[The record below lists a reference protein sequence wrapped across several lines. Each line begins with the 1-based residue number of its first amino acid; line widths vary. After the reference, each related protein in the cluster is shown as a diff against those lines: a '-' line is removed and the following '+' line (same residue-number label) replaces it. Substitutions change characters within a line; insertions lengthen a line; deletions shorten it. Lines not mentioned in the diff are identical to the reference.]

1 MRKTASFVPL
11 LVVLILA
18 LAMAG
23 CARRQNTD
31 TGPAPAPAP
40 PPVAKELTPTV
51 DRSGWPV
58 IVALGDSLTAGYQLQ
73 AAESYPS
80 QLQAR
85 LDELGYQ
92 YRVVNAGISG
102 DTTTG
107 ALGRIESITR
117 HDPEV
122 VILILGGNDALRGQS
137 VAQLRSNL
145 GAMIEHL
152 QRAGAEV
159 VLGGMKAP
167 PNLGPDY
174 IGAFEQVYAELAE
187 QYELVLVPFIL
198 EGVAAEQDLNL
209 ADGIHPNREG
219 YAIITET
226 VLGALRPILDK

>member
-1 MRKTASFVPL
+1 MRKTTCFVPL

-18 LAMAG
+18 LVMAG

-31 TGPAPAPAP
+31 TGPAPALAQ
-40 PPVAKELTPTV
+40 PPVAKEPSPTV

-58 IVALGDSLTAGYQLQ
+58 IVALGDSLTAGYQLP

-80 QLQAR
+80 QLQAK

-117 HDPEV
+117 HNPEV
-122 VILILGGNDALRGQS
+122 VILVLGGNDALRGQS
-137 VAQLRSNL
+137 VAQMRSNL
-145 GAMIEHL
+145 AAMIERL
-152 QRAGAEV
+152 QQAGAKV

-167 PNLGPDY
+167 PNLGADY
-174 IGAFEQVYAELAE
+174 IVPFEQVYAKLAV
-187 QYELVLVPFIL
+187 QYGLVLVPFIL

-219 YAIITET
+219 YAIITKT
-226 VLGALRPILDK
+226 VLGALRPILGK